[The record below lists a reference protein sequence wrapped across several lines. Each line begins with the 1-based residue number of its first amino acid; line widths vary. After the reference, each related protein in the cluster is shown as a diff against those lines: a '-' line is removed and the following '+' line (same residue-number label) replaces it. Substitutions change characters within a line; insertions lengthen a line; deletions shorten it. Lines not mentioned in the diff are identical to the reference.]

1 MVNYYAQ
8 SKICC
13 VLTRNLVMREGCAGA
28 QMAEADGR
36 ELWLLAERYQ
46 IKGIK
51 EWLMKKGIDEEGLFA
66 AAQYAM

>member
-1 MVNYYAQ
+1 
-8 SKICC
+8 
-13 VLTRNLVMREGCAGA
+13 MRTGCAGV
-28 QMAEADGR
+28 QMAQADGR

-51 EWLMKKGIDEEGLFA
+51 EWLMDKGIDEDGLFA